1 MRCPA
6 CKKKFMLGI
15 ERLQIERGVQSCGTL
30 PLGTGVQDEYFH
42 AFSFEASHASHRCKR
57 STAVCFIIL
66 PFPLKIKPKKI
77 TKCGG
82 HAIPSPHFF
91 RGLQSGGVPSDGLP
105 FCFSRYPF
113 LPLVP
118 PRRRKR
124 QTMRRFSATKYND
137 IKTGGEFLKSAAAGL
152 FSNGLYTKI
161 RCRHS
166 HSLTS
171 SFPQLLCA
179 LFWANFR

>member
-1 MRCPA
+1 MRRHFVCCCAKNRRIRLCRRIFPSRRNRNSPDSLPQREIPQIDHAA
-6 CKKKFMLGI
+6 CKRQRRTEILYHV
-15 ERLQIERGVQSCGTL
+15 LQIFIVLRAVCDDDDVL
-30 PLGTGVQDEYFH
+30 PLALGDGRE
-42 AFSFEASHASHRCKR
+42 RR
-57 STAVCFIIL
+57 AVN
-66 PFPLKIKPKKI
+66 
-77 TKCGG
+77 
-82 HAIPSPHFF
+82 
-91 RGLQSGGVPSDGLP
+91 R
-105 FCFSRYPF
+105 F
-113 LPLVP
+113 LPL
-118 PRRRKR
+118 RRLRGRRKR

>member
-1 MRCPA
+1 MFDKPTKKNYKMRRTCN
-6 CKKKFMLGI
+6 
-15 ERLQIERGVQSCGTL
+15 
-30 PLGTGVQDEYFH
+30 
-42 AFSFEASHASHRCKR
+42 
-57 STAVCFIIL
+57 
-66 PFPLKIKPKKI
+66 PF
-77 TKCGG
+77 
-82 HAIPSPHFF
+82 PHFF

-171 SFPQLLCA
+171 SFPQLLFA
-179 LFWANFR
+179 LFWANFRKFSLVLLRFSLYSLCSQPAWYCFGIKVWYQFSEKSAEKNFVILFQ